1 MYKSLQSLATVK
13 KHTYF
18 MTRLE
23 YARVSAKDQNPDRQ
37 IKKFR
42 QLEIDERYIFI
53 DKQSGKDF
61 NRPQYQEMEI
71 RLI

>member
-1 MYKSLQSLATVK
+1 
-13 KHTYF
+13 
-18 MTRLE
+18 MTRLG

-42 QLEIDERYIFI
+42 KLEIDERYIFI